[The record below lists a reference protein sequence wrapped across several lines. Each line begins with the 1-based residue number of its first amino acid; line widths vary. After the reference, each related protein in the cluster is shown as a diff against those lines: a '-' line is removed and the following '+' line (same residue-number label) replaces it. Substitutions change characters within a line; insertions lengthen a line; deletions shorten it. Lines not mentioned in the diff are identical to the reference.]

1 MDILFY
7 SYESSFETP
16 LTSIFSSLGLTL
28 HFEKVSFEEKGTCSG
43 ETVQKIGNRILDQ
56 RETGNPFLFV
66 FSINFFPAI
75 SEICEKLNTIYVSW
89 TVDNPVM
96 ELFTNSIKNSHNRI
110 FMFDKAQYQRLN
122 KYNPANIFHLPLG
135 ADSEIFDNAISSISE
150 KDRATFSHDICF
162 VGSLYEKSSGLYSL
176 KLDDFTNGYIDGLI
190 NSQLMVYGYNFLEE
204 TLSKKVIE
212 AVKGSAVN
220 NSPADFVEPIDA
232 YTVSQFLISK
242 KIAEIER
249 HHLLNELGKRFSVDL
264 YTNSD
269 TSRLTNVF
277 FHPPI
282 GNYTDVPKVY
292 NLSKINLNFTLRSIE
307 KGLPLRIFEVLASGG
322 FLISNYQEEIPELFE
337 IGEEIEIFTCEEE
350 LYDKC
355 EYYLS
360 HEEER
365 KAIAKKGYEKIKSC
379 HTLQSRIKQ
388 IISNIY

>member
-16 LTSIFSSLGLTL
+16 LISIFSSLGLTL

-43 ETVQKIGNRILDQ
+43 ETVQKIGNRILNQ
-56 RETGNPFLFV
+56 RETSNPFLFV

-75 SEICEKLNTIYVSW
+75 SEVCEKLNTIYVSW

-96 ELFTNSIKNSHNRI
+96 ELFTNSIKNSCNRI
-110 FMFDKAQYQRLN
+110 FMFDKAQYQRLH
-122 KYNPANIFHLPLG
+122 KYNINHVFHLPLG
-135 ADSEIFDNAISSISE
+135 ADSEIFNKAIATISS
-150 KDRATFSHDICF
+150 KDRNTFCHDISF

-176 KLDDFTNGYIDGLI
+176 SLDDYTNGYIDGLI

-204 TLSKKVIE
+204 TLNDKIIE
-212 AVKGSAVN
+212 TIKGSPIDT
-220 NSPADFVEPIDA
+220 SPRDFVESIDA

-242 KIAEIER
+242 KLAEIER
-249 HHLLNELGKRFSVDL
+249 HHILNELGKRFSVDL

-269 TSRLTNVF
+269 TSKLTNVKI
-277 FHPPI
+277 HPPI

-292 NLSKINLNFTLRSIE
+292 NLSKINLNLTLRSIE

-322 FLISNYQEEIPELFE
+322 FLISNYQEEIPDLFE
-337 IGEEIEIFTCEEE
+337 IGKEIEIFTCEEE
-350 LYDKC
+350 LYEKC

-360 HEEER
+360 HDEKR
-365 KAIAKKGYEKIKSC
+365 KSIAQKGYEKVLNC
-379 HTLQSRIKQ
+379 HSLQSRIKQ